1 MWPGW
6 HDERTE
12 EYSFL
17 HRCDRAGKMKELKNT
32 ASFIDV
38 TGLTKST
45 GVNARKKKQIVM
57 QLKSMFLVGIQSKL
71 LGYTLTILNKIK
83 TLTLSIITL
92 SRTNNLW
99 SICSSL
105 LYPSITHFTNS
116 SIINQTNNF
125 FFILVSEAR

>member
-1 MWPGW
+1 
-6 HDERTE
+6 
-12 EYSFL
+12 
-17 HRCDRAGKMKELKNT
+17 MKELKNT

-92 SRTNNLW
+92 SRTNNL
-99 SICSSL
+99 
-105 LYPSITHFTNS
+105 
-116 SIINQTNNF
+116 
-125 FFILVSEAR
+125 

>member
-1 MWPGW
+1 
-6 HDERTE
+6 
-12 EYSFL
+12 
-17 HRCDRAGKMKELKNT
+17 MKELKNT

-83 TLTLSIITL
+83 PLTLSIITL
-92 SRTNNLW
+92 SRTNNL
-99 SICSSL
+99 
-105 LYPSITHFTNS
+105 
-116 SIINQTNNF
+116 
-125 FFILVSEAR
+125 